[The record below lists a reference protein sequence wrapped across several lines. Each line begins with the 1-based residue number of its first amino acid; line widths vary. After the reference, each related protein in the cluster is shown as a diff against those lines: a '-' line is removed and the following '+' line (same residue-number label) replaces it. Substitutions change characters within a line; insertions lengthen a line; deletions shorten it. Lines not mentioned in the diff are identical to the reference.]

1 MAKIYEK
8 SSGWVV
14 YRKINNKVEVLLLTW
29 KNSKNE
35 EEYVIPKWHIE
46 DWEIAKDAAI
56 REIEEET
63 GLSRKDLE
71 VIKFM
76 TKYNY
81 TFTAGHMPW
90 NPLIDKDVYLFLVKY
105 TGDYSPDVQK
115 EERFT
120 WYKWASLD
128 EIKKTNIKF
137 DLPKMVFNN
146 LTYFI

>member
-8 SSGWVV
+8 SSGGVV
-14 YRKINNKVEVLLLTW
+14 YRKKDNKVEVLLLTW
-29 KNSKNE
+29 RNSKNE
-35 EEYVIPKWHIE
+35 EEYVIPKGHIE
-46 DWEIAKDAAI
+46 DNEIAKDAAV

-71 VIKFM
+71 VIKFI
-76 TKYNY
+76 TKINY
-81 TFTAGHMPW
+81 TFTAGHKAG

-105 TGDYSPDVQK
+105 TGDYKPDVQK

-120 WYKWASLD
+120 GYKWATLD

>member
-8 SSGWVV
+8 SSGGVV
-14 YRKINNKVEVLLLTW
+14 YRKHNNKVEVLLLTW
-29 KNSKNE
+29 RNSKNE

-46 DWEIAKDAAI
+46 DGEIAKDAAM

-63 GLSRKDLE
+63 WLSRKDLE
-71 VIKFM
+71 VIKFI
-76 TKYNY
+76 TKINY
-81 TFTAGHMPW
+81 TFTAWHKEW

-105 TGDYSPDVQK
+105 TGDYAPDVQK

-120 WYKWASLD
+120 GYKWASLD